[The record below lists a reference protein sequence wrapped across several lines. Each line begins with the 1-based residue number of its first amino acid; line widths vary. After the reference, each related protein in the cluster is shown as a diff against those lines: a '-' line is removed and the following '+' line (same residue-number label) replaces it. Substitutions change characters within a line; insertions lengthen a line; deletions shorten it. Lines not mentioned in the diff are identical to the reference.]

1 MAVLRVDIVQ
11 DSRSKGLVLQIYH
24 YFIVL
29 STQTYQYRE
38 ALEVNGVQNGHI
50 FLKYYQYV
58 VGRACSGAT
67 RFRSKKKNASPAD
80 FDNDNHGI
88 TNNQTLLAVI
98 SCQIFSALHN

>member
-50 FLKYYQYV
+50 FLK
-58 VGRACSGAT
+58 
-67 RFRSKKKNASPAD
+67 
-80 FDNDNHGI
+80 
-88 TNNQTLLAVI
+88 
-98 SCQIFSALHN
+98 